1 MGGQRISYLVRHA
14 QLAAIGVGVAAQH
27 ISAVGIRLASEAAP
41 EMADRSL
48 FRAAEPS
55 AFVALHTRA
64 RIGRAYRAVFRAF
77 LIRAARRAIVQR
89 VARKTNVTV
98 FRGPWITALDTPG
111 RGWPRRSVDGNLLA
125 CEAERRRRPAVAVLA
140 TRRAAGRAQIAV
152 RARLKETV
160 GLPSGRAS
168 EPVRDRAHGNR
179 QVDVQ
184 SRSHPDSG
192 TQYTTTTT
200 TTTTYVVRA
209 HRLARAMCRAGDG
222 PHRHLLATRLV
233 NSRARHTLALSRVA
247 PRSTWI
253 CTMRILQAPD
263 AFLARSIAEKT
274 VRAPVGNARAPP
286 VHTGSP
292 STICGRLA
300 IKALVDLSR
309 TIPQS
314 TCPRGVYV
322 RADGVPDIRR
332 ARACLAPTLKA
343 VRLGTIA
350 LRICRA
356 RAHILFGADHPIGA
370 IRVDETLAARVFQE
384 LHARVASVL

>member
-1 MGGQRISYLVRHA
+1 MGEQRISYLVRHA
-14 QLAAIGVGVAAQH
+14 QLTAIGVGVAAQH

-168 EPVRDRAHGNR
+168 EPVRDRAHGR
-179 QVDVQ
+179 IGKSTFSHAVIQTAAHSTQPQPQQQPQQQRTSSAHIGSHVPCVEQATVPTVISLRHVSSTPVHATHWPFPESHQGLLGSVQ
-184 SRSHPDSG
+184 CASSRHP
-192 TQYTTTTT
+192 T
-200 TTTTYVVRA
+200 
-209 HRLARAMCRAGDG
+209 HFWLAASQKK
-222 PHRHLLATRLV
+222 PSVHPLATHEHR
-233 NSRARHTLALSRVA
+233 
-247 PRSTWI
+247 PST
-253 CTMRILQAPD
+253 QA
-263 AFLARSIAEKT
+263 
-274 VRAPVGNARAPP
+274 APP
-286 VHTGSP
+286 
-292 STICGRLA
+292 
-300 IKALVDLSR
+300 
-309 TIPQS
+309 QS
-314 TCPRGVYV
+314 
-322 RADGVPDIRR
+322 ADDSHS
-332 ARACLAPTLKA
+332 K
-343 VRLGTIA
+343 
-350 LRICRA
+350 
-356 RAHILFGADHPIGA
+356 H
-370 IRVDETLAARVFQE
+370 
-384 LHARVASVL
+384 S

>member
-1 MGGQRISYLVRHA
+1 
-14 QLAAIGVGVAAQH
+14 
-27 ISAVGIRLASEAAP
+27 
-41 EMADRSL
+41 
-48 FRAAEPS
+48 
-55 AFVALHTRA
+55 
-64 RIGRAYRAVFRAF
+64 
-77 LIRAARRAIVQR
+77 
-89 VARKTNVTV
+89 
-98 FRGPWITALDTPG
+98 
-111 RGWPRRSVDGNLLA
+111 
-125 CEAERRRRPAVAVLA
+125 
-140 TRRAAGRAQIAV
+140 
-152 RARLKETV
+152 
-160 GLPSGRAS
+160 
-168 EPVRDRAHGNR
+168 
-179 QVDVQ
+179 
-184 SRSHPDSG
+184 
-192 TQYTTTTT
+192 
-200 TTTTYVVRA
+200 
-209 HRLARAMCRAGDG
+209 MCRAGDG

-300 IKALVDLSR
+300 LEALVDLSR
-309 TIPQS
+309 TLPQS

-332 ARACLAPTLKA
+332 ARARLAPTLKA

-370 IRVDETLAARVFQE
+370 VRVDETLAARVFQE

>member
-1 MGGQRISYLVRHA
+1 MGEQRISYLVRHA
-14 QLAAIGVGVAAQH
+14 QLTAIGVGVAAQH

-77 LIRAARRAIVQR
+77 LIRAARRAIIQR

-168 EPVRDRAHGNR
+168 EPVRDRAHGR
-179 QVDVQ
+179 IGK
-184 SRSHPDSG
+184 STFSHAVIQTAAHS
-192 TQYTTTTT
+192 TQPQPQQQPQQQRTSS
-200 TTTTYVVRA
+200 A
-209 HRLARAMCRAGDG
+209 HIGSHVPCVEQATVPTVISL
-222 PHRHLLATRLV
+222 RHV
-233 NSRARHTLALSRVA
+233 S
-247 PRSTWI
+247 ST
-253 CTMRILQAPD
+253 
-263 AFLARSIAEKT
+263 
-274 VRAPVGNARAPP
+274 P
-286 VHTGSP
+286 VHATHWLASD
-292 STICGRLA
+292 GRLLSHA
-300 IKALVDLSR
+300 QAEAEADDADLDFSAQ
-309 TIPQS
+309 TMMDAGWVAVGE
-314 TCPRGVYV
+314 RGKKTTG
-322 RADGVPDIRR
+322 RELDGSWDQMPDR
-332 ARACLAPTLKA
+332 
-343 VRLGTIA
+343 G
-350 LRICRA
+350 
-356 RAHILFGADHPIGA
+356 D
-370 IRVDETLAARVFQE
+370 
-384 LHARVASVL
+384 S